1 MLPHHP
7 AHCYHPAIN
16 GVDLPVKFAQP
27 WAVMRTKPDPTI
39 PCGHDGVDAWL
50 QTTRAHHT
58 PLRPTGIADKQ
69 KRRTRDGSQI
79 TF

>member
-7 AHCYHPAIN
+7 AHRYHPAIN

-39 PCGHDGVDAWL
+39 PCGHDGVDAW
-50 QTTRAHHT
+50 
-58 PLRPTGIADKQ
+58 P
-69 KRRTRDGSQI
+69 
-79 TF
+79 